1 MTQSGLAA
9 QDGQPGM
16 GGRRLQERL
25 APLASRL
32 ATLLE
37 PVCIGTAPD
46 GRASSHLAG
55 PNDHWITN
63 RSVNL
68 LTVIWTGQHTWSA
81 SRAC

>member
-1 MTQSGLAA
+1 MAQSGLAA

-16 GGRRLQERL
+16 GGQRLQERL

-46 GRASSHLAG
+46 ARASCHLAG
-55 PNDHWITN
+55 QNDHWITN
-63 RSVNL
+63 WPVNL
-68 LTVIWTGQHTWSA
+68 LTVIWTSRQTWSA